1 MSYENEMTAHSTP
14 VGAGD
19 EQSSTKYLDTSI
31 ADDLSDFN
39 SLELNCFD
47 ENYLHTVSMTELYDT
62 VYENRPPIVDGL
74 LYSGLYL
81 FVGSPKIGKSFLMA
95 QLAYH
100 ISTGTPIWNYKV
112 NKGTVLY
119 LALEDDYSRLQKR
132 LYQMFGTDSADNLYL
147 SVSASQLNDG
157 LDKQLESFI
166 TKHAD
171 TKLIIIDTLQKV
183 REVSSDYSYSNDY
196 EIISRLK
203 RFADNNKICMILVHH
218 TRKQKSDDS
227 FDMISGTNGLLG
239 AADGAFVLQKEKRT
253 ANAATLEISG
263 RDQQDQKLYLNRN
276 PDSAMVGKGSVTHN
290 SRSFSAENVDSE
302 RTHLNIDY
310 CNEPIKKVYHEMFD
324 EALKQYN
331 DKQKR
336 KDRKIPDYYKHIESG
351 KQEKL
356 FHEIIFQIGNKD
368 DMSATG
374 EHAELARKVL
384 DEYYRGFQE
393 RNPYLRVFSAHLH
406 MDEATPHI
414 HIDFV
419 PFTTGSKRGLET
431 RVSLKQAMLNMGF
444 KGEGRSDNELNR
456 WILSEKKILAQIM
469 ERHGIEWEQKGT
481 HEQHLSVLDYKK
493 QERAKEVAELDREI
507 EEKQLEVKGLKATVE
522 KIEEAQEILGDV
534 EKRLDEDPQL
544 QLPEPQGLMT
554 AKSCKK
560 KFVDPVIKRL
570 KNLVRTVLARSYQG
584 WEDYHRINNLNG
596 RLYSENKHLKSENS
610 RLREING
617 LLRGQ
622 NKAYR
627 LLEKVFGKRKLNE
640 IIEQARGFKK
650 SKQRDAR

>member
-1 MSYENEMTAHSTP
+1 M
-14 VGAGD
+14 
-19 EQSSTKYLDTSI
+19 
-31 ADDLSDFN
+31 
-39 SLELNCFD
+39 
-47 ENYLHTVSMTELYDT
+47 
-62 VYENRPPIVDGL
+62 
-74 LYSGLYL
+74 
-81 FVGSPKIGKSFLMA
+81 
-95 QLAYH
+95 
-100 ISTGTPIWNYKV
+100 
-112 NKGTVLY
+112 
-119 LALEDDYSRLQKR
+119 
-132 LYQMFGTDSADNLYL
+132 
-147 SVSASQLNDG
+147 
-157 LDKQLESFI
+157 
-166 TKHAD
+166 
-171 TKLIIIDTLQKV
+171 
-183 REVSSDYSYSNDY
+183 
-196 EIISRLK
+196 
-203 RFADNNKICMILVHH
+203 
-218 TRKQKSDDS
+218 
-227 FDMISGTNGLLG
+227 
-239 AADGAFVLQKEKRT
+239 KRT
-253 ANAATLEISG
+253 I
-263 RDQQDQKLYLNRN
+263 
-276 PDSAMVGKGSVTHN
+276 SAMVGKGSVTHN
-290 SRSFSAENVDSE
+290 SRSFTAENVDSE

-374 EHAELARKVL
+374 EHAELARTIL
-384 DEYYRGFQE
+384 DEYYQGFQE

-444 KGEGRSDNELNR
+444 KGEGKSDNELNR
-456 WILSEKKILAQIM
+456 WILSEKKVLAQIM

-522 KIEEAQEILGDV
+522 KIEEAKEILGDV
-534 EKRLDEDPQL
+534 EKQLDEDPQL

-554 AKSCKK
+554 AKSYKK
-560 KFVDPVIKRL
+560 KFVEPLIKRL

-584 WEDYHRINNLNG
+584 WENYHRINNLNG
-596 RLYSENKHLKSENS
+596 RLHRENEHLKYENS
-610 RLREING
+610 KLKEVNGMLRE
-617 LLRGQ
+617 Q

-650 SKQRDAR
+650 AKQRDAR

>member
-1 MSYENEMTAHSTP
+1 M
-14 VGAGD
+14 
-19 EQSSTKYLDTSI
+19 
-31 ADDLSDFN
+31 
-39 SLELNCFD
+39 
-47 ENYLHTVSMTELYDT
+47 
-62 VYENRPPIVDGL
+62 
-74 LYSGLYL
+74 
-81 FVGSPKIGKSFLMA
+81 
-95 QLAYH
+95 
-100 ISTGTPIWNYKV
+100 
-112 NKGTVLY
+112 
-119 LALEDDYSRLQKR
+119 
-132 LYQMFGTDSADNLYL
+132 
-147 SVSASQLNDG
+147 
-157 LDKQLESFI
+157 
-166 TKHAD
+166 
-171 TKLIIIDTLQKV
+171 
-183 REVSSDYSYSNDY
+183 
-196 EIISRLK
+196 
-203 RFADNNKICMILVHH
+203 
-218 TRKQKSDDS
+218 
-227 FDMISGTNGLLG
+227 
-239 AADGAFVLQKEKRT
+239 KRT
-253 ANAATLEISG
+253 I
-263 RDQQDQKLYLNRN
+263 
-276 PDSAMVGKGSVTHN
+276 SAMVGKGSVTHN
-290 SRSFSAENVDSE
+290 SRTFTAENVDSE

-336 KDRKIPDYYKHIESG
+336 KDRKIADYYKHIESG

-374 EHAELARKVL
+374 EHAELARAIL

-456 WILSEKKILAQIM
+456 WILSEKKVLARIM

-522 KIEEAQEILGDV
+522 KIEEAKELLGDV
-534 EKRLDEDPQL
+534 EKQLDEDPQL

-554 AKSCKK
+554 AKSYKK
-560 KFVDPVIKRL
+560 KFVDPLINRL

-584 WEDYHRINNLNG
+584 WENYHRINNLNG

-610 RLREING
+610 RLKELNNQLRE
-617 LLRGQ
+617 Q

-627 LLEKVFGKRKLNE
+627 LLEKVFGKHRLNDL
-640 IIEQARGFKK
+640 IEQARGFKK

>member
-1 MSYENEMTAHSTP
+1 M
-14 VGAGD
+14 
-19 EQSSTKYLDTSI
+19 
-31 ADDLSDFN
+31 
-39 SLELNCFD
+39 
-47 ENYLHTVSMTELYDT
+47 
-62 VYENRPPIVDGL
+62 
-74 LYSGLYL
+74 
-81 FVGSPKIGKSFLMA
+81 
-95 QLAYH
+95 
-100 ISTGTPIWNYKV
+100 
-112 NKGTVLY
+112 
-119 LALEDDYSRLQKR
+119 
-132 LYQMFGTDSADNLYL
+132 
-147 SVSASQLNDG
+147 
-157 LDKQLESFI
+157 
-166 TKHAD
+166 
-171 TKLIIIDTLQKV
+171 
-183 REVSSDYSYSNDY
+183 
-196 EIISRLK
+196 
-203 RFADNNKICMILVHH
+203 
-218 TRKQKSDDS
+218 
-227 FDMISGTNGLLG
+227 
-239 AADGAFVLQKEKRT
+239 KRT
-253 ANAATLEISG
+253 I
-263 RDQQDQKLYLNRN
+263 
-276 PDSAMVGKGSVTHN
+276 SAMVGKGSVTHN
-290 SRSFSAENVDSE
+290 SRAFTAENVDSE

-336 KDRKIPDYYKHIESG
+336 KDRKIADYYKHIESG

-374 EHAELARKVL
+374 EHAELARTIL
-384 DEYYRGFQE
+384 DEYYQGFQE

-419 PFTTGSKRGLET
+419 PFTTGSKRGLEK

-444 KGEGRSDNELNR
+444 KGEGKSDNELNR
-456 WILSEKKILAQIM
+456 WILSEKKVLAQIM

-522 KIEEAQEILGDV
+522 KIEEAKEILGDV
-534 EKRLDEDPQL
+534 EKQLDEDPKL

-554 AKSCKK
+554 AKSYKK
-560 KFVDPVIKRL
+560 KFVDPLINRL
-570 KNLVRTVLARSYQG
+570 KNLVRTVLAKSYQG
-584 WEDYHRINNLNG
+584 WENYHRINNLNG
-596 RLYSENKHLKSENS
+596 RLHRENEHLKYENS
-610 RLREING
+610 KLKELNGMLRE
-617 LLRGQ
+617 Q

-640 IIEQARGFKK
+640 IVEQARGFKK

>member
-1 MSYENEMTAHSTP
+1 M
-14 VGAGD
+14 
-19 EQSSTKYLDTSI
+19 
-31 ADDLSDFN
+31 
-39 SLELNCFD
+39 
-47 ENYLHTVSMTELYDT
+47 
-62 VYENRPPIVDGL
+62 
-74 LYSGLYL
+74 
-81 FVGSPKIGKSFLMA
+81 
-95 QLAYH
+95 
-100 ISTGTPIWNYKV
+100 
-112 NKGTVLY
+112 
-119 LALEDDYSRLQKR
+119 
-132 LYQMFGTDSADNLYL
+132 
-147 SVSASQLNDG
+147 
-157 LDKQLESFI
+157 
-166 TKHAD
+166 
-171 TKLIIIDTLQKV
+171 
-183 REVSSDYSYSNDY
+183 
-196 EIISRLK
+196 
-203 RFADNNKICMILVHH
+203 
-218 TRKQKSDDS
+218 
-227 FDMISGTNGLLG
+227 
-239 AADGAFVLQKEKRT
+239 KRT
-253 ANAATLEISG
+253 I
-263 RDQQDQKLYLNRN
+263 
-276 PDSAMVGKGSVTHN
+276 SAMVGKGSVTHN
-290 SRSFSAENVDSE
+290 SRAFAAENVDSE

-336 KDRKIPDYYKHIESG
+336 KDRKIADYYKHIESG

-374 EHAELARKVL
+374 KHAELARKVL
-384 DEYYRGFQE
+384 DEYYQGFQE

-419 PFTTGSKRGLET
+419 PFTTDSKRGLET

-456 WILSEKKILAQIM
+456 WILSEKKVLAQIM

-493 QERAKEVAELDREI
+493 QERTKEVAELDREI

-522 KIEEAQEILGDV
+522 KIEEAKEILGDV
-534 EKRLDEDPQL
+534 EKQLDEDPQL

-554 AKSCKK
+554 AKSYKK
-560 KFVDPVIKRL
+560 KFVDPLIQRL
-570 KNLVRTVLARSYQG
+570 KKLVRTVLARSYQG
-584 WEDYHRINNLNG
+584 WENYHRINNLNG
-596 RLYSENKHLKSENS
+596 RLYSENKSLKHENS
-610 RLREING
+610 RLKELNNQLRE
-617 LLRGQ
+617 Q

-640 IIEQARGFKK
+640 IIEQARGYKK

>member
-1 MSYENEMTAHSTP
+1 M
-14 VGAGD
+14 
-19 EQSSTKYLDTSI
+19 
-31 ADDLSDFN
+31 
-39 SLELNCFD
+39 
-47 ENYLHTVSMTELYDT
+47 
-62 VYENRPPIVDGL
+62 
-74 LYSGLYL
+74 
-81 FVGSPKIGKSFLMA
+81 
-95 QLAYH
+95 
-100 ISTGTPIWNYKV
+100 
-112 NKGTVLY
+112 
-119 LALEDDYSRLQKR
+119 
-132 LYQMFGTDSADNLYL
+132 
-147 SVSASQLNDG
+147 
-157 LDKQLESFI
+157 
-166 TKHAD
+166 
-171 TKLIIIDTLQKV
+171 
-183 REVSSDYSYSNDY
+183 
-196 EIISRLK
+196 
-203 RFADNNKICMILVHH
+203 
-218 TRKQKSDDS
+218 
-227 FDMISGTNGLLG
+227 
-239 AADGAFVLQKEKRT
+239 KRT
-253 ANAATLEISG
+253 I
-263 RDQQDQKLYLNRN
+263 
-276 PDSAMVGKGSVTHN
+276 SAMVGKGSVTHN
-290 SRSFSAENVDSE
+290 SRSFTAENVDSE
-302 RTHLNIDY
+302 RTQLNIDY

-336 KDRKIPDYYKHIESG
+336 KDRKISDYYKHIESG

-374 EHAELARKVL
+374 EHAELARAIL
-384 DEYYRGFQE
+384 DEYYQGFQE

-456 WILSEKKILAQIM
+456 WILSEKKVLARIM

-522 KIEEAQEILGDV
+522 KIEEAKEILGDV
-534 EKRLDEDPQL
+534 EKQLDEDPQL

-554 AKSCKK
+554 AKSYKK
-560 KFVDPVIKRL
+560 KFVEPLIKRL

-584 WEDYHRINNLNG
+584 WENYHRINNLNG
-596 RLYSENKHLKSENS
+596 RLHRENEHLKYENS
-610 RLREING
+610 KLKEVNGMLRE
-617 LLRGQ
+617 Q

-627 LLEKVFGKRKLNE
+627 LLEKVFGKHKLNE
-640 IIEQARGFKK
+640 IIEQARGYKK